1 MFSIKNDVYN
11 DTLGSR
17 GTKSA
22 CKAVICAKS
31 TKISV
36 FAVLQVLA
44 LLDGKNVAELAIMSA
59 KQFPLLLSIISTHL
73 IDLCNKK

>member
-11 DTLGSR
+11 DTLGSQ

-22 CKAVICAKS
+22 CEAVICAKS
-31 TKISV
+31 TKIGV

-59 KQFPLLLSIISTHL
+59 KRFPLLLSIISTHL